1 LKVALLPVITVIGL
15 QFGFLIGGTV
25 VTETIFARQGLGRL
39 VVDAILRQ
47 DLPVVMGTVLL
58 GVIGYLAVNLA
69 ADLLYGVLDPRVR
82 THLRER

>member
-1 LKVALLPVITVIGL
+1 VALLPVITVIGL

-39 VVDAILRQ
+39 VVDAILRK

-58 GVIGYLAVNLA
+58 GVIGYLAVNLV
-69 ADLLYGVLDPRVR
+69 ADLLSGALDPRVR
-82 THLRER
+82 TYNPGR